1 MANVH
6 ATPALQAKIAPST
19 YAPTCAL
26 PRATA
31 SRANAF
37 AALDSPVTIA
47 LNVTVAMDPWA
58 QTSSA
63 PARLV
68 GRVKHAP
75 RGSARMIAVPMAT
88 VQTALAFAL
97 TAGLVTIALSQ
108 LAPRSATIMAHV
120 LLVVNASVTLAS
132 AVMTALL
139 VSALRAAVVMVSAP
153 KTSSVTAQVATVA
166 SRVIALMVAVATAS
180 VRMASACVN
189 SGIVERTVPEQNAPT
204 SAVGM
209 VHVIHHL
216 ASAIASLLGQVLIAP
231 SASATLIHTA
241 TVTALARVQKM
252 VVAAS
257 ARRAG

>member
-1 MANVH
+1 
-6 ATPALQAKIAPST
+6 
-19 YAPTCAL
+19 
-26 PRATA
+26 
-31 SRANAF
+31 
-37 AALDSPVTIA
+37 
-47 LNVTVAMDPWA
+47 MDPWA

-153 KTSSVTAQVATVA
+153 KTSSV
-166 SRVIALMVAVATAS
+166 IALMVAVATAS

-189 SGIVERTVPEQNAPT
+189 SGTVERTVPERNAPT

-216 ASAIASLLGQVLIAP
+216 ASAIASLLGQALIAP

-241 TVTALARVQKM
+241 TVTALVRVQKM

-257 ARRAG
+257 A